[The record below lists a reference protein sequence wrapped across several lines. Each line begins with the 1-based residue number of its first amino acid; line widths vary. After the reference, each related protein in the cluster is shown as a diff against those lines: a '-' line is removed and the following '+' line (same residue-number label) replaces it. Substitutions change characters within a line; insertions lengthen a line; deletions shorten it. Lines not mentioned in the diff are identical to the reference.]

1 MGLGEIPQKELCV
14 SPSRLDTEHQVS
26 KKKDGQA
33 IQPILRPQVPKTAL
47 QRKGITRK
55 YSFIFRTGENQ
66 NRYGRV
72 FLGFVVSFQDVTH
85 N

>member
-33 IQPILRPQVPKTAL
+33 IQPILRPQVPKIPL

-55 YSFIFRTGENQ
+55 YSFIFRTGRTKIDMGEYFWAS
-66 NRYGRV
+66 R
-72 FLGFVVSFQDVTH
+72 
-85 N
+85 